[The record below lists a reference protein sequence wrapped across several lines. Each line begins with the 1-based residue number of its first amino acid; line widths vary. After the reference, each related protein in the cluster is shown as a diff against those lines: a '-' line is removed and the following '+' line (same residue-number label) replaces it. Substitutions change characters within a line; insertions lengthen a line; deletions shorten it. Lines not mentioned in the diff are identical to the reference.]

1 MVFFAK
7 LAIFHNIINMLF
19 KLSLFVSLSIV
30 KKALK
35 YLFKNNLIIFSLSID
50 LYSIDD
56 NLNSEVN
63 LFLNVLNNK
72 NSKRKKKDF
81 YPRMDNYSKFP
92 IVLPLD

>member
-1 MVFFAK
+1 MR
-7 LAIFHNIINMLF
+7 
-19 KLSLFVSLSIV
+19 LSIV
-30 KKALK
+30 KKVLK

-72 NSKRKKKDF
+72 NS
-81 YPRMDNYSKFP
+81 
-92 IVLPLD
+92 

>member
-1 MVFFAK
+1 
-7 LAIFHNIINMLF
+7 MLF
-19 KLSLFVSLSIV
+19 KLSLFVRLSIV

-63 LFLNVLNNK
+63 LFLNVLIIK
-72 NSKRKKKDF
+72 NS
-81 YPRMDNYSKFP
+81 
-92 IVLPLD
+92 